1 MDSKSIGR
9 RIKEKRVSKS
19 WSQETLAE
27 KVGIT
32 PVYLGMIERGEKTP
46 KMETFVKI
54 ANCLESTSDE
64 LLEDVLVKSGKIK
77 LTRYDKEI
85 EQLAS
90 GEQKRLYRIIEAFL
104 KL

>member
-1 MDSKSIGR
+1 MNLDSIGR
-9 RIKEKRVSKS
+9 KIKEKRVAKS
-19 WSQETLAE
+19 WSQEILAE

-46 KMETFVKI
+46 KLETFIRI
-54 ANCLESTSDE
+54 ANCLETTSDE
-64 LLEDVLVKSGKIK
+64 LLEDVLVKGGKIK

-85 EQLAS
+85 DKLNS
-90 GEQKRLYRIIEAFL
+90 NEQKRLFKIMEAFL